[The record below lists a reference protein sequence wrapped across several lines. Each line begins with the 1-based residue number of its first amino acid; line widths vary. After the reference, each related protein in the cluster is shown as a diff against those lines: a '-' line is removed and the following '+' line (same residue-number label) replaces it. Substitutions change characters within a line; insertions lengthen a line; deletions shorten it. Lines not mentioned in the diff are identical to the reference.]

1 MSTFSPVWASSSVW
15 NRSMGCAW
23 FSASHRAFR
32 LRCVSAN
39 GRLCSLGVAARSAL
53 GEPGPAPLDGGGT
66 HRLPAT
72 SSTCSSAV
80 WASSGGRTARR
91 LSLKE
96 RTLSATQ
103 PPISGGS
110 TSRWFR
116 STLRLVSLVSFPK
129 EWGRAWPGGVRIR
142 DQQEPEGAVSAL
154 ALAQTK
160 QMSGS
165 HYSARLQVFPILPAS
180 PTNSETGPTVS
191 RFSVRISSDRFSQS
205 PMASVT
211 SHRRFWSTFKMDNCF
226 S

>member
-1 MSTFSPVWASSSVW
+1 MSTFSPGWASSSVW

-23 FSASHRAFR
+23 FSASHKAFR

-39 GRLCSLGVAARSAL
+39 GRLCRLGAGARSAR
-53 GEPGPAPLDGGGT
+53 GEPGPVPRDGGST

-110 TSRWFR
+110 ASRWFR

-142 DQQEPEGAVSAL
+142 NHQEPEGAVSAL
-154 ALAQTK
+154 ALAPMK

-165 HYSARLQVFPILPAS
+165 CHSACLQVLPH
-180 PTNSETGPTVS
+180 PPCL
-191 RFSVRISSDRFSQS
+191 
-205 PMASVT
+205 P
-211 SHRRFWSTFKMDNCF
+211 H
-226 S
+226 